1 MNNINC
7 VLCGEVEETTSH
19 VFFTCSKSQ
28 VVWNLSNLWIGEL
41 SLHWLNQKFGL
52 DYRERNVNSIYIFSM
67 VYRPIGLSEFVD
79 KKKMKLYKYESLFSG
94 VYAIFEEG
102 AL

>member
-1 MNNINC
+1 
-7 VLCGEVEETTSH
+7 
-19 VFFTCSKSQ
+19 
-28 VVWNLSNLWIGEL
+28 
-41 SLHWLNQKFGL
+41 
-52 DYRERNVNSIYIFSM
+52 M